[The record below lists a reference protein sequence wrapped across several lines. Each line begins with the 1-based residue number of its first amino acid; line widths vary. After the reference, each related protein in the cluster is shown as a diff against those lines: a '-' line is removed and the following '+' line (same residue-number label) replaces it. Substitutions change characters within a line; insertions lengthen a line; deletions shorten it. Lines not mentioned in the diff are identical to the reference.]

1 MNIGLSLP
9 SQRVDRFDENIAAL
23 SGGLRK
29 SGLTF
34 AVEAGTQRL
43 RDVVNKDLTYAQL
56 EAGVRTA
63 VAAGW
68 RQVKLYFMM
77 GLPSET
83 DDDVL
88 AIADTIRAL
97 QRAVRLPNRQRLAV
111 HVTVSALIPK
121 PHTPFQWHNV
131 SSEELDRKRGLVI
144 KSFSRMR
151 DVKLMV
157 ASWRI
162 HSLEDFLSRGDRR
175 ASAVVLRARELGVG
189 ADAWWTDE
197 KGAHATWVQAIADCG
212 LSPQY
217 RAMEAGSWD
226 IMNPTIMPQEVV
238 RGKRGW
244 YDFAKAKGVDFKT
257 LNPKGAAA
265 TKDGGVA
272 AAAVTAAVS
281 EAAAGGAAAA
291 VEEGG
296 SLLDRPLP
304 WDHIDTGVEKG
315 WLRDELMRALTGTL
329 TPRLAPSP
337 SAPSA
342 ACAAVSGAIMSC
354 PEPPPIPAFEGNWRP
369 DTTKANTL
377 RLSLAKRGDASLLSH
392 LDTFRLFDRALRRS
406 RLPISFSGGFHP
418 KPRISAASALPFG
431 ATADAE
437 LFDLTLTSYVSAA
450 DFTAAFAPQLTPGF
464 SVVAVEELD
473 DKAATVAHRMRAA
486 EYVVGVY
493 LAADGE
499 ALVDGTGDAA
509 ADAPVPA
516 VAVDAGMA
524 AAQSTP
530 AASAS
535 MTVAVDTQADAASAA
550 AAAAPATRPE
560 DIDWPALV
568 ADTLAMDACAVTR
581 ATNGGKGQNTRTID
595 LRSRLFDLRLAEP
608 ADAAPVLH
616 HVGPADWPAG
626 AVALTATVLCSND
639 GALSPDDLVELL
651 RVAAGGRLPGLE
663 LLHAHRRGLLLASEE
678 EVAATA
684 AVAKAATRARR
695 KEREVAA
702 EVAADA
708 KAARKAAGAA
718 AAAARAEAVNE
729 ATARGARLPV
739 ARRVGWRLLETG
751 DACNSGATAGAGGD
765 ADVWLLLLWGA
776 SPAWSRGCAAAEW

>member
-1 MNIGLSLP
+1 MLLLVPN
-9 SQRVDRFDENIAAL
+9 R
-23 SGGLRK
+23 
-29 SGLTF
+29 
-34 AVEAGTQRL
+34 
-43 RDVVNKDLTYAQL
+43 
-56 EAGVRTA
+56 
-63 VAAGW
+63 
-68 RQVKLYFMM
+68 
-77 GLPSET
+77 
-83 DDDVL
+83 VL
-88 AIADTIRAL
+88 AICFFFFGCCYP
-97 QRAVRLPNRQRLAV
+97 Q
-111 HVTVSALIPK
+111 
-121 PHTPFQWHNV
+121 
-131 SSEELDRKRGLVI
+131 
-144 KSFSRMR
+144 
-151 DVKLMV
+151 DVKVMV

-189 ADAWWTDE
+189 ADAWWMDE

-226 IMNPTIMPQEVV
+226 IMNPAIMPQEVV

-244 YDFAKAKGVDFKT
+244 YDFAKTKGVDFKT

-265 TKDGGVA
+265 TKGDGVA
-272 AAAVTAAVS
+272 AAAVTAAVT
-281 EAAAGGAAAA
+281 EAAAGGAA

-304 WDHIDTGVEKG
+304 WDHIDTGVDKG

-329 TPRLAPSP
+329 TPDCSFSDCSECGVCG
-337 SAPSA
+337 SARGNNV
-342 ACAAVSGAIMSC
+342 VS
-354 PEPPPIPAFEGNWRP
+354 EPPPIPAFEGNWRP

-377 RLSLAKRGDASLLSH
+377 RLALAKRGDASLLSH
-392 LDTFRLFDRALRRS
+392 LDTFRLFDRALRRA
-406 RLPISFSGGFHP
+406 RMPIAYSGGFHP
-418 KPRISAASALPFG
+418 KPRIAAASALPFG

-437 LFDLTLTSYVSAA
+437 LFDFTFTTHVSAA

-493 LAADGE
+493 LATDGE
-499 ALVDGTGDAA
+499 ALVDGSGEAD

-530 AASAS
+530 AASAT
-535 MTVAVDTQADAASAA
+535 MTVAVDTQADATA
-550 AAAAPATRPE
+550 AAAAPAPATRAE

-568 ADTLAMDACAVTR
+568 ADTLAMDACVVTR
-581 ATNGGKGQNTRTID
+581 ATNGGKGQNTRAVD
-595 LRSRLFDLRLAEP
+595 LRSRLFGLSLAAP
-608 ADAAPVLH
+608 ADAAPVLR

-626 AVALTATVLCSND
+626 AVALTATVLSSND

-651 RVAAGGRLPGLE
+651 RVGAGGRLPGLE
-663 LLHAHRRGLLLASEE
+663 LLHAHRRGLVLASEA
-678 EVAATA
+678 EVAAAA

-695 KEREVAA
+695 KEREAAA

-718 AAAARAEAVNE
+718 AAAARAEAANE
-729 ATARGARLPV
+729 ATA
-739 ARRVGWRLLETG
+739 
-751 DACNSGATAGAGGD
+751 
-765 ADVWLLLLWGA
+765 
-776 SPAWSRGCAAAEW
+776 